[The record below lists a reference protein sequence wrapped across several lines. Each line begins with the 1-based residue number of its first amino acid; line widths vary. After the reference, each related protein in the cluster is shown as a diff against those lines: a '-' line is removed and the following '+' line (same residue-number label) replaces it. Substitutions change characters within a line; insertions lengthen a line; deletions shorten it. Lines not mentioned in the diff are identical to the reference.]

1 GCDVL
6 ATSPDTIRDIYNT
19 YNDWI
24 LEYDRNK
31 IDKVFN

>member
-1 GCDVL
+1 
-6 ATSPDTIRDIYNT
+6 T

>member
-1 GCDVL
+1 MYSI
-6 ATSPDTIRDIYNT
+6 SPDTIRDIYNT

-31 IDKVFN
+31 IDKVFNWM

>member
-1 GCDVL
+1 
-6 ATSPDTIRDIYNT
+6 YHT
-19 YNDWI
+19 YNDWV

>member
-1 GCDVL
+1 
-6 ATSPDTIRDIYNT
+6 

-31 IDKVFN
+31 IDKVFNWM

>member
-1 GCDVL
+1 
-6 ATSPDTIRDIYNT
+6 YNT

-31 IDKVFN
+31 IDKVFNWM

>member
-1 GCDVL
+1 
-6 ATSPDTIRDIYNT
+6 IRDIYNT